1 MTTRPDTTFGWHLS
15 DAWVLT
21 GRSLR
26 LGVRQIDALIMGIA
40 LPVILLL
47 VFVNIFGGAI
57 EVGTEYLNYVV
68 PGIILLTAGF
78 GTSQVAVNVAHDL
91 TTSTIDR
98 LRSMPLASASLFVG
112 HTTASMIRNLVS
124 TVLVVSVAMLMGF
137 RPTGSIGSILGAVG
151 AATLY
156 IMAIAWVSALLGAVA
171 TSPEGASGF
180 TFFMLFLPYV
190 SSAFVPVETLPDW
203 IRGFATHQPV
213 THVIETIRSLLMGT
227 PVGDSGWLAV
237 GWSLGIIAISVP
249 TVAVLYRR
257 RTAL

>member
-1 MTTRPDTTFGWHLS
+1 MTARSDTHLGWHLS

-26 LGVRQIDALIMGIA
+26 LDVRRIDALIMGIA
-40 LPVILLL
+40 LPVILLFM
-47 VFVNIFGGAI
+47 FVNIFGGAI

-68 PGIILLTAGF
+68 PGIILVTAGF
-78 GTSQVAVNVAHDL
+78 GTSQVAVSVSHDL

-98 LRSMPLASASLFVG
+98 LRSMPLASASLFIG
-112 HTTASMIRNLVS
+112 HTTASTIRNVVS
-124 TVLVVSVAMLMGF
+124 TVLVVVVAMLMGF
-137 RPTGSIGSILGAVG
+137 RPTGSALAILGAVG
-151 AATLY
+151 VAALY
-156 IMAIAWVSALLGAVA
+156 ITAIAWVSALLGAVA

-190 SSAFVPVETLPDW
+190 SSAFVPVETLPGW

-213 THVIETIRSLLMGT
+213 THVIETIRSLLMDT
-227 PVGDSGWLAV
+227 PAGNSAWLAV
-237 GWSLGIIAISVP
+237 VWSLGIISISVP

-257 RTAL
+257 RTAH